1 MSTLTGSPY
10 PILVWGEGKDLVITE
25 FRGQCNPEGKKGK
38 VDTGG
43 FRQLGPS
50 DWTLNHGGKITWS
63 DLKSKDLKLPPVLP
77 QGIMEKEANSPL
89 LIALWFPIIAFC

>member
-25 FRGQCNPEGKKGK
+25 IRGQCNPEGNKGK

-43 FRQLGPS
+43 
-50 DWTLNHGGKITWS
+50 
-63 DLKSKDLKLPPVLP
+63 V
-77 QGIMEKEANSPL
+77 
-89 LIALWFPIIAFC
+89 